1 MKTKII
7 FQLTEEGSKIS
18 DALEHTRYA
27 GFIRHIDADFDIVPP
42 VGSNVTFAVEGVLIS
57 AKVESIGMEVYE
69 RDNDYSRESVYGKS
83 FLNVWL
89 KDAEIIALAK

>member
-18 DALEHTRYA
+18 DGLEHVRYA
-27 GFIRHIDADFDIVPP
+27 HLVRQIDADFDIVPP
-42 VGSNVTFAVEGVLIS
+42 VGANVTFAVEDVLIS
-57 AKVESIGMEVYE
+57 ANVESIGMEVYD
-69 RDNDYSRESVYGKS
+69 RDNDYSMEAYCGKS

-89 KDAEIIALAK
+89 KDAEIIDLAK